1 MLPQGTAICS
11 AENEVRYFIIP
22 QACLQQPCSSL
33 VQCYAND
40 EPLLRIFQKLYLPK
54 SLFKLQLAS
63 FNRSVFSHLVHELF
77 EKSRGQLLAGVAQG
91 FFRVAV
97 NFDFQTVGTGCD

>member
-1 MLPQGTAICS
+1 MLPQGTVIYS

-33 VQCYAND
+33 VQCSAND

-54 SLFKLQLAS
+54 SLFKLQRAS
-63 FNRSVFSHLVHELF
+63 FYCSVLSHLIHELF
-77 EKSRGQLLAGVAQG
+77 EEGWCKLLAGVAQG

-97 NFDFQTVGTGCD
+97 NFDFQTIGAGCN